1 MSASSHIAKENLAR
15 INKALYFIGQN
26 LDRKLLLEDIAKE
39 AHFSP
44 YHFHRLFS
52 VVLGETPNEYITR
65 KKIEKA
71 ASYFLNKKDISVTE
85 ASERTGFSSISTF
98 SRAFK
103 KFYGLSPQEFKEQS
117 PEKFSKIC
125 KTESKNGQL
134 QITFEQYISSIQKS
148 LNWIQMNATTEVK
161 TLEEFQLAYV
171 SHVGKMD
178 HVGNAYDALIKW
190 AAPKG
195 LMAQE
200 NLRMVTIY
208 HDSPKITDPNHLRM
222 SACMILNQ
230 PVKADGEVGLRT
242 LESTKCIV
250 SRFEITPFEF
260 QQAWESNFA
269 WMTEHGYKKADK
281 DPFEI
286 YYNNYVD
293 HPEKKFIV
301 DLCIPIQ

>member
-1 MSASSHIAKENLAR
+1 MSSASIAKENIAR
-15 INKALYFIGQN
+15 INKAIYFIDQN
-26 LDRKLLLEDIAKE
+26 LQEKLLLQDIAAE
-39 AHFSP
+39 AHFSA

-52 VVLGETPNEYITR
+52 VVMDETPNEYIVR
-65 KKIEKA
+65 KRIERA
-71 ASYFLNKKDISVTE
+71 ASYLLHKKDISITE
-85 ASERTGFSSISTF
+85 VAERTGFSSISVF

-103 KFYGLSPQEFKEQS
+103 KFYGISPQEFKERS

-125 KTESKNGQL
+125 KTESKNGQPEVS
-134 QITFEQYISSIQKS
+134 FEQYIRCIQKS
-148 LNWIQMNATTEVK
+148 LNWIQMKATTEVK
-161 TLEEFQLAYV
+161 TVEEHQLAYV

-178 HVGNAYDALIKW
+178 HIGNAFDKLIHW
-190 AAPKG
+190 ATPQG

-230 PVKADGEVGLRT
+230 PTKTNGEVGLRT

-260 QQAWESNFA
+260 QQAWESNFV
-269 WMTEHGYKKADK
+269 WMTENGYKKDDK

-286 YYNNYVD
+286 YYNHYMD

-301 DLCIPIQ
+301 DLCIPVQ

>member
-1 MSASSHIAKENLAR
+1 MSSSKKIAKENLAR
-15 INKALYFIGQN
+15 INKAIYYIDVH
-26 LDRKLLLEDIAKE
+26 LDSKLLLADIAKA

-52 VVLGETPNEYITR
+52 LVMKETPNEYIIR
-65 KKIEKA
+65 KRIEKA
-71 ASYFLNKKDISVTE
+71 ASFFLNKKDISVTE
-85 ASERTGFSSISTF
+85 ASERTGFSSISSF

-103 KFYGLSPQEFKEQS
+103 KFYGMSPQEFKEQS

-125 KTESKNGQL
+125 KTESKNGQ
-134 QITFEQYISSIQKS
+134 IEVSFEQYIRSIQQS
-148 LNWIQMNATTEVK
+148 LNWIQMNAITEVK
-161 TLEEFQLAYV
+161 NVGDFELAYV

-178 HVGNAYDALIKW
+178 DLGNAFDSLIRW

-195 LMAQE
+195 LMGQE

-222 SACMILNQ
+222 SASMILNQ
-230 PVKADGEVGLRT
+230 PTKVDGEIGLRT
-242 LESTKCIV
+242 LEATKCIV
-250 SRFEITPFEF
+250 SRFKIAPFEF
-260 QQAWESNFA
+260 QQAWESNFV

-286 YYNNYVD
+286 YYNNYLD

-301 DLCIPIQ
+301 DLCIPVQ